1 MKYLKTY
8 EKLNLKNEKEVFDYF
23 MTHLK
28 ESITPWTYFVD
39 FEKVKKNIHLIEKEL
54 NLLNILIGKNNIETE
69 LINLIIEYPKIRKVL
84 PILLAIRNKKE
95 LIIVNNFEELTSTE
109 QNKLFN
115 PNEILTEELKKELL
129 RFFRESGLKRLFQ
142 DKNIKN
148 IVDYCFGIEVGMDTN
163 ARKNRIGK
171 TMEQI
176 IENIIKQFSEDHQLE
191 YISQATQSKIKTK
204 WNIDLISDKTNRN
217 FDFAIL
223 NKAKN
228 KLCVIETNFYGGG
241 GSKLKATAGE
251 YKSLHDFLSKQ
262 NIELIWVTDGPGW
275 KTAEKP
281 LSETFAHNDYLI
293 NLELIKNE
301 VLKNIL
307 L

>member
-204 WNIDLISDKTNRN
+204 R
-217 FDFAIL
+217 
-223 NKAKN
+223 
-228 KLCVIETNFYGGG
+228 
-241 GSKLKATAGE
+241 
-251 YKSLHDFLSKQ
+251 
-262 NIELIWVTDGPGW
+262 
-275 KTAEKP
+275 
-281 LSETFAHNDYLI
+281 SE
-293 NLELIKNE
+293 
-301 VLKNIL
+301 
-307 L
+307 